1 MDAASPGPH
10 SHTVA
15 RTGLPGGDR
24 DGGYGWWSIAL
35 HWLTA
40 AAILALLFAGD
51 SISVSGEAARNVHT
65 TIASCAWLVLAARIV
80 WRLIEGHPPRAATQG
95 RLVFTLGKWTHY
107 VLLAAIAV
115 MLVSG
120 PTAGWASGAGI
131 HVFGLVIPGAQPTQ
145 PDLYLAARTLH
156 QAGATTLGIGTA
168 LHVAGVLKHMF
179 IDQDGTLE
187 RIMVPPARK
196 KTG

>member
-1 MDAASPGPH
+1 MHASFPGRDH
-10 SHTVA
+10 
-15 RTGLPGGDR
+15 

-65 TIASCAWLVLAARIV
+65 TIASCAWLLLAVRIA
-80 WRLIEGHPPRAATQG
+80 WRLIEGHPPRAPTQG
-95 RLVFTLGKWTHY
+95 RVTFLLGKWTHY
-107 VLLAAIAV
+107 ILLGAIAL
-115 MLVSG
+115 MLISG
-120 PTAGWASGAGI
+120 PLAGWASGAGLR
-131 HVFGLVIPGAQPTQ
+131 VFTAIVPGATPPAQ
-145 PDLYLAARTLH
+145 DLYGIARTLH
-156 QAGATTLGIGTA
+156 VIGATMLGIGTL

-187 RIMVPPARK
+187 RIMVPPAHR
-196 KTG
+196 TGAD